1 VTEEADSLEASETPA
16 ESGTGTHGSSD
27 TATGTGTDGAQG
39 TATSTDQPGEA
50 SDGEGLTDLLDHL
63 RATRGFDFT
72 GYKRSSLT
80 RRIRKRM
87 DGLHVTNFD
96 SYRRYLDLHD
106 GEFVELFNTILINV
120 TGFFRDPDTWE
131 LLSRV
136 VIPRV
141 VAERDKDDPIR
152 AWVPGCASGE
162 EAYSLAML
170 LCDALGEDLF
180 RQRVKIYAT
189 DVDQEALGEARQ
201 GRYLKRSVVD
211 ALPPAMLDRF
221 FEPDDT
227 HIMFRKDLRR
237 TVIFG
242 RHDLVQDPPIS
253 RIDLLSCRNT
263 LIYFTPAAQTRI
275 LANLHFALRPS
286 GFLVLGRS
294 EALATRTAL
303 FTPFDFKRRVFQ
315 TNDTGR
321 GRRLVAE
328 DTVDPVPTLQPA
340 EQASDL
346 RVLGFDMAPVAQ
358 LVLDVGGILLAAN
371 QHARTLFGLTPR
383 EVGRPVQDLEI
394 SYRPLELR
402 SRLDTVY
409 ADRHAVWVRGVE
421 WRMGADIAWFDVLF
435 SPIANGAGALD
446 GTGVSFVDV
455 TSQRRLQDEL
465 QRSKADLESAYEEL
479 QSAVEELETTNEELQ
494 STNEELETTN
504 EELQSTNEELETTN
518 DELQSTNEELETTNE
533 ELRQRTGDLDE
544 VNAFLESILTSLDS
558 AVVVVDRNVRI
569 QVWNRHA
576 HDLWGLRYDE
586 VVGEHLMNLDIGL
599 PLEHLRQ
606 PVRSCLTGEEEQQ
619 SLVVPAVNRR
629 GRAIDCEVRV
639 TPLLRGDQGQNG
651 DAIVGAILLI
661 DARDGTAGPA
671 PPET

>member
-1 VTEEADSLEASETPA
+1 VTEEAPAPEAA
-16 ESGTGTHGSSD
+16 GSPPEAF
-27 TATGTGTDGAQG
+27 TEPGTDGATG
-39 TATSTDQPGEA
+39 SDQPEEA
-50 SDGEGLTDLLDHL
+50 SDGEGLTALLEHL
-63 RATRGFDFT
+63 RDTRGFDFT

-96 SYRRYLDLHD
+96 AYRRYLDLND

-141 VAERDKDDPIR
+141 VAERDPDEPIR
-152 AWVPGCASGE
+152 AWAPGCATGE
-162 EAYSLAML
+162 EPYSLAIL
-170 LCDALGEDLF
+170 LCEELGEDAF

-201 GRYLKRSVVD
+201 GRYLKRSVVE
-211 ALPPAMLDRF
+211 AIPPAILDRY

-227 HIMFRKDLRR
+227 HIVFRKDLRR

-253 RIDLLSCRNT
+253 RIDLLTCRNT
-263 LIYFTPAAQTRI
+263 LMYFTPAAQTRI

-303 FTPFDFKRRVFQ
+303 FTPFDLKRRVFQ
-315 TNDTGR
+315 TNETGR
-321 GRRLVAE
+321 GRRLMADE
-328 DTVDPVPTLQPA
+328 TVDPMPTLRPS
-340 EQASDL
+340 EPSSDA
-346 RVLGFDMAPVAQ
+346 RVLGFDLAPVAQ
-358 LVLDVGGILLAAN
+358 VVLDVGGILVAAN

-383 EVGRPVQDLEI
+383 EIGRPVQDLEI

-421 WRMGADIAWFDVLF
+421 WRLGSEVAWFDVLF
-435 SPIANGAGALD
+435 HPVTNGAGALE
-446 GTGVSFVDV
+446 GTSVSFVDV
-455 TSQRRLQDEL
+455 SAQRRLQNEL

-518 DELQSTNEELETTNE
+518 EELQSTNEELETTND

-558 AVVVVDRNVRI
+558 AVVVVDRDVRI
-569 QVWNRHA
+569 RVWNRHA
-576 HDLWGLRYDE
+576 YDLWGLRYDE
-586 VVGEHLMNLDIGL
+586 VAGEHLMNLDIGL
-599 PLEHLRQ
+599 PLEHLRP
-606 PVRSCLTGEEEQQ
+606 PVRSCLTGEEEKQ

-639 TPLLRGDQGQNG
+639 TPLLRGGHGEDG
-651 DAIVGAILLI
+651 DAIAGVILLM
-661 DARDGTAGPA
+661 DARDGIAA
-671 PPET
+671 PTPSEP